1 MRKRDKSDAYD
12 YFSFK
17 NELKFSDKEF
27 PMVSVAK
34 KKTLM
39 FWSFL
44 PKIRCIAWKLKREM
58 KCYKVNDVAFFVHH
72 NAFLFSLKQRKA
84 LAEEQRKCLLCPKV
98 DWKNEHNLMIVSV
111 SFCSFYHEQSEGNK
125 YSERDKSK
133 RYHEQNVNKQT
144 NKQFAK
150 NIFKRLK
157 SHFIFFR

>member
-1 MRKRDKSDAYD
+1 MNHYSIWKFHLTSSKLVSTIVISKRDKGDAYD

-111 SFCSFYHEQSEGNK
+111 SVLNYHFVVST
-125 YSERDKSK
+125 SVPRTK
-133 RYHEQNVNKQT
+133 RTE
-144 NKQFAK
+144 
-150 NIFKRLK
+150 
-157 SHFIFFR
+157 

>member
-1 MRKRDKSDAYD
+1 MNHYSIWKFHLTSSKLVLTVVMRKRDKSDAYD

-111 SFCSFYHEQSEGNK
+111 SVLNYHFVVST
-125 YSERDKSK
+125 SVPRTK
-133 RYHEQNVNKQT
+133 RTE
-144 NKQFAK
+144 
-150 NIFKRLK
+150 
-157 SHFIFFR
+157 